1 MALTRT
7 TIAALVFAGLA
18 GCTAVTT
25 KREGQLMRK
34 DIDELKL
41 RLDAKEKTLDDQI
54 AELKRVLDESA
65 KVLKRNSADLGADVD
80 QLRADLRSAT
90 GLVSTVQTEL
100 TELRKQAAK
109 VADLEARLAALESKA
124 PDPRNPTSPDDIW
137 SLGKTAFEA
146 QRWDEARD
154 LFKKLVTSFPTHVR
168 AGESQYFRAEAI
180 AKKGDADTAIGEFKK
195 MYEKY
200 PDHQL
205 TDDALFRAG
214 ELAYGLKY
222 CTEARAYFTTLKQK
236 FPKSTL
242 LKQAA
247 AKEKEVKAAAKNKKK
262 CTS

>member
-1 MALTRT
+1 MNLTRI
-7 TIAALVFAGLA
+7 TIVLVAALA

-25 KREGQLMRK
+25 KHEGQVMRK

-80 QLRADLRSAT
+80 KLRDDIRNAT
-90 GLVSTVQTEL
+90 GLVTTVQTEIN
-100 TELRKQAAK
+100 ELRKQAAK
-109 VADLEARLAALESKA
+109 VDALETRLAALESKA
-124 PDPRNPTSPDDIW
+124 PNPANPTSPEDIW

-146 QRWDEARD
+146 GRWDEARD

-168 AGESQYFRAEAI
+168 AGEAQYFRAESL
-180 AKKGDADTAIGEFKK
+180 AKKGDIDTALGEFQK
-195 MYEKY
+195 MLDKY

-214 ELAYGLKY
+214 ELAYGQKN
-222 CTEARAYFTTLKQK
+222 CTEARAYYGTLRQK
-236 FPKSTL
+236 YPKSTL
-242 LKQAA
+242 LKQSE
-247 AKEKEVKAAAKNKKK
+247 AKEKEIKAAAKNKKK
-262 CTS
+262 CSS